1 MLESLGIDAGI
12 AQSVE
17 QLIRNQQVVCS
28 SHIASS
34 RRRRKVRSTAFPG
47 DSLRLSPENFVRSL
61 ASPPKTEPAA
71 LGFGFVFTGVFAKS
85 ARLRFRGIA

>member
-1 MLESLGIDAGI
+1 MTRYLLSSCVRIAVDLRFTLCYNTACVGKDRADAGI

-34 RRRRKVRSTAFPG
+34 MKNSAFIRNAEFFAFDTG
-47 DSLRLSPENFVRSL
+47 NELFRLLYFSH
-61 ASPPKTEPAA
+61 
-71 LGFGFVFTGVFAKS
+71 
-85 ARLRFRGIA
+85 

>member
-1 MLESLGIDAGI
+1 MVPEEKKQRSSVLTQGKKCVKIPFVFEKDAGI

-34 RRRRKVRSTAFPG
+34 KKHRK
-47 DSLRLSPENFVRSL
+47 LRLSVLFCYPVANVIHTKF
-61 ASPPKTEPAA
+61 KTTTEY
-71 LGFGFVFTGVFAKS
+71 VN
-85 ARLRFRGIA
+85 